1 MVKHIKELNRSKSKI
16 SSREYKV
23 SVIQMVE
30 QKLYGD
36 AKSVICVKNKRR
48 NAVQV
53 AKSKMNAWPNR
64 FQEMA
69 GCLIKMQR

>member
-48 NAVQV
+48 NT
-53 AKSKMNAWPNR
+53 
-64 FQEMA
+64 F
-69 GCLIKMQR
+69 